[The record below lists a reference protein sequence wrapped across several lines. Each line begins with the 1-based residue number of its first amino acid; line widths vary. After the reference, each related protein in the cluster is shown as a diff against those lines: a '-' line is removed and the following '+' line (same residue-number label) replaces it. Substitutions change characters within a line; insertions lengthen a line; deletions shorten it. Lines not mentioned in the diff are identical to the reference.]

1 MQIDFYSLATES
13 RDELLEFVKRLVRQI
28 YYKNLSIFIVSDSV
42 AELHKLNDQLWDLE
56 ESDFL
61 PHDFV
66 TSTENYKPKTAITFL
81 ENEQKP
87 SKNNQSVTTDEPQA
101 PVEFQQN
108 LKTTADLTQ
117 LNFIELGIYQDL
129 KAKDV
134 CINLSTRSL
143 VKDAKLYN
151 RLVEI
156 SIEEDEYLA
165 AKREIWLSY
174 KEANF
179 NLKHHKI
186 N

>member
-1 MQIDFYSLATES
+1 MQVDFYSLATES

-42 AELHKLNDQLWDLE
+42 AELHRLNDKLWDLE
-56 ESDFL
+56 ETDFL

-66 TSTENYKPKTAITFL
+66 ASTENHKAPVNFL
-81 ENEQKP
+81 ENDQKTF
-87 SKNNQSVTTDEPQA
+87 KNNQFEKTDQIQA

-108 LKTTADLTQ
+108 LKTTSDLSQ

-129 KAKDV
+129 KRKDV

-143 VKDAKLYN
+143 VNKAKLYN
-151 RLVEI
+151 RIVEI
-156 SIEEDEYLA
+156 SIEEDEYLT

-174 KEANF
+174 KDANF
-179 NLKHHKI
+179 NLKHHRI